1 MGIKPDH
8 WIARMAR
15 EQRMIEPFQE
25 SLAQR
30 EQSPTASP
38 LMGMTFEWIEPTKF
52 ARKIHPPCWIPKKSV
67 PSFLMTLK
75 GIIALFPPVRLCSLS
90 QSNTLEFLETF

>member
-25 SLAQR
+25 SLAQ
-30 EQSPTASP
+30 
-38 LMGMTFEWIEPTKF
+38 K
-52 ARKIHPPCWIPKKSV
+52 
-67 PSFLMTLK
+67 
-75 GIIALFPPVRLCSLS
+75 
-90 QSNTLEFLETF
+90 